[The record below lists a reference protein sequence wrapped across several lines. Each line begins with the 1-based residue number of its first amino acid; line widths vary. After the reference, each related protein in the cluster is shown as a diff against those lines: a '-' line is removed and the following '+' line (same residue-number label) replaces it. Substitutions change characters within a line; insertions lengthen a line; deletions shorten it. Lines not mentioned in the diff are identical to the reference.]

1 MNNRTRAY
9 IYITIAAISLAV
21 ITTYYPEASE
31 NIMTTLTNEQIKT
44 VKTLVRL
51 GDSLELAIKTVL
63 NQKEFDVNFYKNAY
77 EL

>member
-1 MNNRTRAY
+1 M
-9 IYITIAAISLAV
+9 S
-21 ITTYYPEASE
+21 
-31 NIMTTLTNEQIKT
+31 TLTAEQVKT

-63 NQKEFDVNFYKNAY
+63 NKKEFDVEFYKNAY

>member
-1 MNNRTRAY
+1 MTA
-9 IYITIAAISLAV
+9 L
-21 ITTYYPEASE
+21 TT
-31 NIMTTLTNEQIKT
+31 EQIKT

-63 NQKEFDVNFYKNAY
+63 NQREFDIDFYKNAY

>member
-1 MNNRTRAY
+1 M
-9 IYITIAAISLAV
+9 TI
-21 ITTYYPEASE
+21 
-31 NIMTTLTNEQIKT
+31 LTNEQIKT

-63 NQKEFDVNFYKNAY
+63 NKKEFDVNFYKNAY

>member
-1 MNNRTRAY
+1 M
-9 IYITIAAISLAV
+9 TIIVLRV
-21 ITTYYPEASE
+21 TKQPTKTSE

-51 GDSLELAIKTVL
+51 GDSLELAIKTVS
-63 NQKEFDVNFYKNAY
+63 NQKEFDVSFYKNAY